1 MIECQK
7 KTLLY
12 IGIHTYYEWMN
23 ECIYKIIDDMIYESS
38 LKLNEISNKHVMI
51 IIMWW
56 KLDNTKKIKCFIF
69 PLKQ

>member
-56 KLDNTKKIKCFIF
+56 KLDNTI
-69 PLKQ
+69 